1 MKKYLLLTTLFAST
15 ISFAVTLTP
24 VNKEAERC
32 EYYQTKNN
40 KTPIGK
46 VIGAEITDDDDDY
59 LYLGLNGKEIKFAR
73 MTNNNSDEEASYWK
87 NGNTTALFKTIKIFN
102 MPDNAGKYL
111 ESFTLKTNN
120 QIIIKQNLLR
130 ICEG

>member
-40 KTPIGK
+40 KNPIGK
-46 VIGAEITDDDDDY
+46 VIGVEITDDDDDY
-59 LYLGLNGKEIKFAR
+59 LYLGVTSENGI
-73 MTNNNSDEEASYWK
+73 
-87 NGNTTALFKTIKIFN
+87 
-102 MPDNAGKYL
+102 
-111 ESFTLKTNN
+111 
-120 QIIIKQNLLR
+120 
-130 ICEG
+130 

>member
-1 MKKYLLLTTLFAST
+1 MKKYLLITTLFAST

-24 VNKEAERC
+24 VSKEAERC

-40 KTPIGK
+40 KTPVGK
-46 VIGAEITDDDDDY
+46 VIAVTESTESEDEF
-59 LYLGLNGKEIKFAR
+59 LYLGLDGKETKFKLQNR
-73 MTNNNSDEEASYWK
+73 DWDNEVDYWK
-87 NGNTTALFKTIKIFN
+87 SGNTIAIFKQMKILN

-120 QIIIKQNLLR
+120 NVITKQNLLR
-130 ICEG
+130 ICQD

>member
-46 VIGAEITDDDDDY
+46 AIAITESTESEDEF
-59 LYLGLNGKEIKFAR
+59 LYLGLDGKTTKFKLQNR
-73 MTNNNSDEEASYWK
+73 DWDNEVDYWK
-87 NGNTTALFKTIKIFN
+87 NGNTTAIFKQMKILN
-102 MPDNAGKYL
+102 MPDNSGKYL
-111 ESFTLKTNN
+111 ESFTLKTKNN
-120 QIIIKQNLLR
+120 VISKQNILK
-130 ICEG
+130 ICEY